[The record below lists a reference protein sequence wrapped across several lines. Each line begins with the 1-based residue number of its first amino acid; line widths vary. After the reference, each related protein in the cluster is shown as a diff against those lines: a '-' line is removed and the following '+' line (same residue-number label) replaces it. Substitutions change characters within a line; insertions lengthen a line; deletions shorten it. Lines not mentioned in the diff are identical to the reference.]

1 MSDLMAEYSDLI
13 EAYKKIPQQ
22 TDLRTEFETQ
32 WSKVHS
38 LAIDGENK
46 ATGDLTA
53 QVKEME
59 TLIQSLT
66 EPFSKSTEVS
76 EDTESEIAVKQYN
89 SRRYYRWVNSVKTAV
104 RNLSRM

>member
-66 EPFSKSTEVS
+66 EPFSKSTEVKRV
-76 EDTESEIAVKQYN
+76 TPHTLKIPKVK
-89 SRRYYRWVNSVKTAV
+89 
-104 RNLSRM
+104 LL